1 MSRTRSFLSD
11 FKDFINKGNVVDLA
25 VAVVIGGA
33 FGKVVDAV
41 VSLVM
46 GSLLEPAMKAANVA
60 SIASWPAGSVIVAL
74 INFVVIAFVVFLIVR
89 VIEASRAGRGSRAR
103 ASAQRRDDPV
113 QEAGALDAVLP
124 LRAPRGGAG
133 GVVAGRVR
141 EDRELLLE
149 GGCGH
154 GRSCNVPAGFAK
166 WPFRRTALPSRTCAP
181 CRSFS

>member
-1 MSRTRSFLSD
+1 MARSRSFLTD

-46 GSLLEPAMKAANVA
+46 GSLLEPAMKAAKVA

-89 VIEASRAGRGSRAR
+89 ALEAMRRAEAAVATPDPQAQL
-103 ASAQRRDDPV
+103 ASAATRLAD
-113 QEAGALDAVLP
+113 ALD
-124 LRAPRGGAG
+124 
-133 GVVAGRVR
+133 
-141 EDRELLLE
+141 
-149 GGCGH
+149 
-154 GRSCNVPAGFAK
+154 
-166 WPFRRTALPSRTCAP
+166 RRQL
-181 CRSFS
+181 